1 MIEDSRAPDPQE
13 DPGTSDLRLI
23 VWARLDKERNALV
36 MTRRSVYDA
45 RSMITLAPITSTIRG
60 LASEV
65 RVGRRNGIHHESVA
79 LLDNVQTLAKADIL
93 RHVGYLWLD
102 QEEELAVAVE
112 YAYSLTPPT
121 P

>member
-1 MIEDSRAPDPQE
+1 MTE
-13 DPGTSDLRLI
+13 DPRDPSPQDDPETSDLRLI

-45 RSMITLAPITSTIRG
+45 RNMITLAPITSTIRG

-79 LLDNVQTLAKADIL
+79 LIDNVQAVPKADIL
-93 RHVGYLWLD
+93 RHVGYLWLE

-112 YAYSLTPPT
+112 YAYDLTPPM